1 MTTTTEVSAMSKA
14 KIIAELESM
23 VVARLFSG
31 HQPWLADWETFS
43 AFKRK
48 LTQMGLVE
56 VASVEPQSWRITPL
70 GKELNVELFEVFMGL
85 IHEWDVLPT
94 LEHCGLIDESEGY
107 EICECKSDADAESVL
122 IGYAKRAYHRWKS
135 PEYQSEGMVAS
146 D

>member
-1 MTTTTEVSAMSKA
+1 MTTTTEASAMNKA
-14 KIIAELESM
+14 EIIAELENM

-31 HQPWLADWETFS
+31 QPWLADWETFC

-70 GKELNVELFEVFMGL
+70 GKELNVEMFEVFMGL

-94 LEHCGLIDESEGY
+94 LAHCGLIDYSEGD
-107 EICECKSDADAESVL
+107 EICECKSEAEAESVL

>member
-1 MTTTTEVSAMSKA
+1 MTMTMTAMNKA
-14 KIIAELESM
+14 EIIAELENM
-23 VVARLFSG
+23 VSTRLFSG
-31 HQPWLADWETFS
+31 QPWLADGETCD
-43 AFKRK
+43 AIHRK
-48 LTQMGLVE
+48 LVQMGLWE
-56 VASVEPQSWRITPL
+56 QDRDEPLTWRITPL

-94 LEHCGLIDESEGY
+94 LAHCGLIDESEGD

-135 PEYQSEGMVAS
+135 PEYQSEGTVAS